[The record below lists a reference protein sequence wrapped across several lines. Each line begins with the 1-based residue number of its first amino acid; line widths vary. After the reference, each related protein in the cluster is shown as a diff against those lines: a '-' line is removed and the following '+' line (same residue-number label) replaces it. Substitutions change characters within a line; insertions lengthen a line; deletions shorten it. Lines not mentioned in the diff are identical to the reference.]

1 MGHTQW
7 SIYSK
12 CGLDQPGPG
21 EEAFEAVD
29 RMHRVSWEPIG
40 LCLIVEPIFVS
51 EESL

>member
-1 MGHTQW
+1 M
-7 SIYSK
+7 

-21 EEAFEAVD
+21 EAFEAVD
-29 RMHRVSWEPIG
+29 HIHRVSLEPIG